1 MNQQPTWEQIVRR
14 RRALALIVLALL
26 IWLVSSLVSCATGG
40 PNGTPATGAGAS
52 CAPGAVTVTSHI
64 GDGETD
70 LTEFAAGVN
79 PLVWVSVKNVG
90 KVACTFD
97 AGPAV
102 TFFTFKSG
110 EEVIWTSS
118 KCDRTGLKS
127 EVVTL
132 APGEEKSQ
140 APWEWKKVYSSAG
153 TCGEGE
159 VSALPGSYTLSTDV
173 NGVLSENY
181 LQFQLQ

>member
-1 MNQQPTWEQIVRR
+1 M
-14 RRALALIVLALL
+14 
-26 IWLVSSLVSCATGG
+26 
-40 PNGTPATGAGAS
+40 
-52 CAPGAVTVTSHI
+52 
-64 GDGETD
+64 
-70 LTEFAAGVN
+70 
-79 PLVWVSVKNVG
+79 KNVG
-90 KVACTFD
+90 KAACKFT

-118 KCDRTGLKS
+118 KCDRTGLTS
-127 EVVTL
+127 QEITL
-132 APGEEKSQ
+132 QPGEEQKQ
-140 APWEWKKVYSSAG
+140 TPWEWKKVYSSNG

-159 VSALPGSYTLSTDV
+159 VNALPGAYTLSTEV

>member
-1 MNQQPTWEQIVRR
+1 VNQQPTWEQIVRR
-14 RRALALIVLALL
+14 RRALALIVIALL
-26 IWLVSSLVSCATGG
+26 IWLVTSLVSCVTGG
-40 PNGTPATGAGAS
+40 SNGIPVSGAGAT
-52 CAPGAVTVTSHI
+52 CAPGTVTVTSHI
-64 GDGETD
+64 GDGKTD
-70 LTEFAAGVN
+70 LTDFAADVN
-79 PLVWVSVKNVG
+79 PQVWVSVKNTG
-90 KVACTFD
+90 KAACSFD

-118 KCDRTGLKS
+118 KCDRTGLKN

-132 APGEEKSQ
+132 QPGEEKAQ
-140 APWEWKKVYSSAG
+140 APWEWKKVYSSNG
-153 TCGEGE
+153 TCGDGE
-159 VSALPGSYTLSTDV
+159 VTALPGSYTLSTEV

>member
-1 MNQQPTWEQIVRR
+1 MNQPTWEQIIRR
-14 RRALALIVLALL
+14 RRAAALVILALL
-26 IWLVSSLVSCATGG
+26 GWLIFSLVSCSTGNSANIAG
-40 PNGTPATGAGAS
+40 VTGAK

-64 GDGETD
+64 GDGQTD
-70 LTEFAAGVN
+70 LTEFAADVN

-110 EEVIWTSS
+110 EEVIWASE
-118 KCDRTGLKS
+118 KCDRTGLQNQ
-127 EVVTL
+127 EVTL
-132 APGEEKSQ
+132 QPGEEKSQ
-140 APWEWKKVYSSAG
+140 APWEWKKVYSSVG

-159 VSALPGSYTLSTDV
+159 VAALPGSYTLSTEV

>member
-14 RRALALIVLALL
+14 RRALALIVLGL
-26 IWLVSSLVSCATGG
+26 IGWLVTSLVSCATGT
-40 PNGTPATGAGAS
+40 NGTPVAGAGES

-64 GDGETD
+64 GDGVADQTD
-70 LTEFAAGVN
+70 FAATVN
-79 PLVWVSVKNVG
+79 PQVWVSVKNVG

-118 KCDRTGLKS
+118 KCDRNGLKN

-132 APGEEKSQ
+132 APGEEKAQ

-153 TCGEGE
+153 ICGEGE
-159 VSALPGSYTLSTDV
+159 VTALPGSYTLSTEV

>member
-1 MNQQPTWEQIVRR
+1 VNQQPTWEQIVRR
-14 RRALALIVLALL
+14 RRALALIVLALI
-26 IWLVSSLVSCATGG
+26 IWLVTSLVSCATGS
-40 PNGTPATGAGAS
+40 NGTPVAGAGAT

-64 GDGETD
+64 GDGEAD
-70 LTEFAAGVN
+70 LTDFAATVN
-79 PLVWVSVKNVG
+79 PQVWVSVKNVG
-90 KVACTFD
+90 KVACKFT

-118 KCDRTGLKS
+118 KCDRTGLTS
-127 EVVTL
+127 QELTL
-132 APGEEKSQ
+132 QPGEEQKQ
-140 APWEWKKVYSSAG
+140 APWEWKKVYSTNG

-159 VSALPGSYTLSTDV
+159 VTALPGSYTLSTEV